1 MEIEHKKISC
11 IIIPYILK
19 KLVFFEIDYSKEKE
33 ALLILRALF
42 H

>member
-11 IIIPYILK
+11 IVILCLVKNIGFFRLIIAK
-19 KLVFFEIDYSKEKE
+19 KKKRF
-33 ALLILRALF
+33 LILRALF

>member
-11 IIIPYILK
+11 IVILCFKKVGFFRLIIAK
-19 KLVFFEIDYSKEKE
+19 KKERF
-33 ALLILRALF
+33 LILRALF